1 MTPEVCGQLLLG
13 PRGALGLL
21 AVGGGVT
28 ARLGRTE
35 RMARPATAEA
45 PGRMGGRVVGWM
57 MDDGP
62 QDAHA
67 KPAAQREP
75 ALCMW
80 GAL

>member
-35 RMARPATAEA
+35 RMAWPATAEA

-57 MDDGP
+57 TDGWIRWMDRWMDEKVK
-62 QDAHA
+62 HES
-67 KPAAQREP
+67 RS
-75 ALCMW
+75 L
-80 GAL
+80 